1 MYYLKYFI
9 RCFGFILEFIK
20 ILIRKVVLNLV
31 TIGPT
36 YVFLVE
42 SVPFLILVVVGS
54 GYYSFALSTVTK
66 L

>member
-1 MYYLKYFI
+1 MYYLKYF
-9 RCFGFILEFIK
+9 K
-20 ILIRKVVLNLV
+20 ILIRKVVLNLI